1 MSERE
6 RKCGCIYGAKGLGE
20 RVLSVGVGIENA
32 RTEKLRLTHSDD
44 IQKVNV
50 RLKRCVASYS
60 FPFLDLDQHH
70 IYSPIKRRTGGGTSF
85 AEIGYG

>member
-1 MSERE
+1 MSLRSEGSGGE
-6 RKCGCIYGAKGLGE
+6 GTICGS
-20 RVLSVGVGIENA
+20 RHENA
-32 RTEKLRLTHSDD
+32 RTEKLRLAHSDD